1 MTLRSPSSAQKASF
15 AFNSK
20 WTSMGR
26 GSEFRIDG
34 PDAAARELGMAP
46 QASSNSWDH
55 EIAMQGVYR
64 RWLAMMERGEGRH
77 RG

>member
-1 MTLRSPSSAQKASF
+1 
-15 AFNSK
+15 
-20 WTSMGR
+20 MGR
-26 GSEFRIDG
+26 GIDFKIDG
-34 PDAAARELGMAP
+34 PDAAARELGMSP

-64 RWLAMMERGEGRH
+64 RWLEMMERGEERR

>member
-1 MTLRSPSSAQKASF
+1 
-15 AFNSK
+15 
-20 WTSMGR
+20 MGR
-26 GSEFRIDG
+26 GLEFRVDG

-46 QASSNSWDH
+46 SASSNSWDH

-64 RWLAMMERGEGRH
+64 RWRDLMDRGEERR

>member
-1 MTLRSPSSAQKASF
+1 
-15 AFNSK
+15 
-20 WTSMGR
+20 MGR

-34 PDAAARELGMAP
+34 PDAAARELGMVP

-64 RWLAMMERGEGRH
+64 RWLQMMERGEELH